1 MVSMNLAQ
9 SPLHF
14 ARRDSSGR
22 SAVHS
27 VRAARSCRARLSLD
41 ARLPRHASSA
51 VQTAHRSQGARAVTP
66 AASPAR
72 LFVPS
77 AFPFAFVLPFP
88 FGAAFCTP
96 RQTRKAQLG
105 QSRKHQ
111 QIGRAKHL
119 QQPWAWQPPCPF
131 LSPCPSPSLSPSP
144 CSSPPAPT
152 KHSVNKLC

>member
-1 MVSMNLAQ
+1 MEYHAQ

-14 ARRDSSGR
+14 AHETAAG
-22 SAVHS
+22 AWLYS
-27 VRAARSCRARLSLD
+27 VWAACSCRTCLSLD
-41 ARLPRHASSA
+41 ARLPRHARSA
-51 VQTAHRSQGARAVTP
+51 VDTAQSRAENRVAVTA

-88 FGAAFCTP
+88 FGAACICTA
-96 RQTRKAQLG
+96 RQTRTHLD

-119 QQPWAWQPPCPF
+119 QQREKWGMIGWEMGKDFVRTITDLQEEVVA
-131 LSPCPSPSLSPSP
+131 
-144 CSSPPAPT
+144 
-152 KHSVNKLC
+152 